1 MKQTNTI
8 QDNIENFSTYKQDIV
23 DYQCDLKR
31 LAKEVKSD
39 IKILAADLQNSELI
53 VYGEYNK

>member
-23 DYQCDLKR
+23 DYQCDSKR

>member
-23 DYQCDLKR
+23 DYQRDLKG
-31 LAKEVKSD
+31 LDKEVKSD
-39 IKILAADLQNSELI
+39 IKILAADLQNSKLR